1 MKPFIFCEYFS
12 VRDSVFFAR
21 WPLPLSVTRGMAK
34 LELRS
39 GLKRLQNRYR
49 LVVMNDDTYEEVVT
63 FRLSRL
69 SVYVTMSMIF
79 VVLVGLTTSLI
90 IFTPLKYYIPGAGTD
105 YQSVTS
111 LKRLQYRIDSLE
123 KQEVLKHQYLLGIQ
137 QALAGRGASELD
149 TTLLHIPDAEISND

>member
-1 MKPFIFCEYFS
+1 MS
-12 VRDSVFFAR
+12 
-21 WPLPLSVTRGMAK
+21 K

-39 GLKRLQNRYR
+39 GLKRLQSRYR

-79 VVLVGLTTSLI
+79 VVLVGLTAALI

-105 YQSVTS
+105 YQSVTA

-123 KQEVLKHQYLLGIQ
+123 KQDALKHQYLLGIQ
-137 QALAGRGASELD
+137 QALAGRGSAELD
-149 TTLLHIPDAEISND
+149 TTLLPIPQAEIISD

>member
-1 MKPFIFCEYFS
+1 MWVFLGPGS
-12 VRDSVFFAR
+12 GFFASR
-21 WPLPLSVTRGMAK
+21 PLPLVGTEHMAK

-79 VVLVGLTTSLI
+79 VVLVGLTTALI

-105 YQSVTS
+105 YQSVTA

-123 KQEVLKHQYLLGIQ
+123 KQDAIKHQYLLGIQ

-149 TTLLHIPDAEISND
+149 TTLLRIPEAEISND

>member
-1 MKPFIFCEYFS
+1 MWVFLKRGS
-12 VRDSVFFAR
+12 RFFADG
-21 WPLPLSVTRGMAK
+21 PLPLVGTEHMAK

-69 SVYVTMSMIF
+69 SVYVTMSMVF
-79 VVLVGLTTSLI
+79 VVLVGLTTALI

-105 YQSVTS
+105 YQSVTA

-123 KQEVLKHQYLLGIQ
+123 KQDAIKHQYLLGIQ

-149 TTLLHIPDAEISND
+149 TTLLRIPEAEISND

>member
-1 MKPFIFCEYFS
+1 
-12 VRDSVFFAR
+12 
-21 WPLPLSVTRGMAK
+21 MAK

-79 VVLVGLTTSLI
+79 VVLVGLTTALI
-90 IFTPLKYYIPGAGTD
+90 VFTPLKYYIPGAGTD
-105 YQSVTS
+105 YQSVTA

-123 KQEVLKHQYLLGIQ
+123 KQDVLKHQYLLGIQ
-137 QALAGRGASELD
+137 QALAGRGQAELD
-149 TTLLHIPDAEISND
+149 TNLLRLPEAEIISD

>member
-1 MKPFIFCEYFS
+1 
-12 VRDSVFFAR
+12 
-21 WPLPLSVTRGMAK
+21 MAK

-69 SVYVTMSMIF
+69 SIYVTMSMVF
-79 VVLVGLTTSLI
+79 VVLVGLTTALI
-90 IFTPLKYYIPGAGTD
+90 VFTPLKYYIPGAGTD
-105 YQSVTS
+105 YQSVTA

-123 KQEVLKHQYLLGIQ
+123 KQDALKHQYLLGIQ
-137 QALAGRGASELD
+137 QALAGRGQAELD
-149 TTLLHIPDAEISND
+149 TNLLRLPDAELISD

>member
-1 MKPFIFCEYFS
+1 
-12 VRDSVFFAR
+12 
-21 WPLPLSVTRGMAK
+21 MAK
-34 LELRS
+34 LELKS

-69 SVYVTMSMIF
+69 SVYVAMSMVF
-79 VVLVGLTTSLI
+79 VVLVGLTTALI

-105 YQSVTS
+105 YQSVTA
-111 LKRLQYRIDSLE
+111 LKRLQFQIDSLE
-123 KQEVLKHQYLLGIQ
+123 KQDLLKHQYLLGIQ

-149 TTLLHIPDAEISND
+149 TTLLRLPDAELISD

>member
-1 MKPFIFCEYFS
+1 
-12 VRDSVFFAR
+12 
-21 WPLPLSVTRGMAK
+21 MAK

-69 SVYVTMSMIF
+69 SVYVTMSMVF
-79 VVLVGLTTSLI
+79 VVLVGLTTALI
-90 IFTPLKYYIPGAGTD
+90 VFTPLKYYIPGAGTD
-105 YQSVTS
+105 YQSVTA

-123 KQEVLKHQYLLGIQ
+123 KQDALKHQYLLGIQ
-137 QALAGRGASELD
+137 QALAGRGQAELD
-149 TTLLHIPDAEISND
+149 TNLLRLPDAELISD

>member
-1 MKPFIFCEYFS
+1 
-12 VRDSVFFAR
+12 
-21 WPLPLSVTRGMAK
+21 MAK

-79 VVLVGLTTSLI
+79 VVLVGLTTALI
-90 IFTPLKYYIPGAGTD
+90 VFTPLKYYIPGAGTD
-105 YQSVTS
+105 YQSVTA

-123 KQEVLKHQYLLGIQ
+123 KQDALKHQYLLGIQ
-137 QALAGRGASELD
+137 QALAGRGQAELD
-149 TTLLHIPDAEISND
+149 TNLLRLPEAEIISD

>member
-1 MKPFIFCEYFS
+1 MWVFLEQGS
-12 VRDSVFFAR
+12 RFFAGG
-21 WPLPLSVTRGMAK
+21 PLPLVGTELMAK

-79 VVLVGLTTSLI
+79 VVLVGLTTALI

-105 YQSVTS
+105 YQSVTA

-123 KQEVLKHQYLLGIQ
+123 KQDAIKHQYLLGIQ

-149 TTLLHIPDAEISND
+149 TTLLRIPEAEISND

>member
-1 MKPFIFCEYFS
+1 
-12 VRDSVFFAR
+12 
-21 WPLPLSVTRGMAK
+21 MAK
-34 LELRS
+34 LELKS

-69 SVYVTMSMIF
+69 SVYVAMSMVF
-79 VVLVGLTTSLI
+79 VVLVGLTTALI

-105 YQSVTS
+105 YQSVTA
-111 LKRLQYRIDSLE
+111 LKRLQFRIDSLE
-123 KQEVLKHQYLLGIQ
+123 KQDLLKHQYLLGIQ

-149 TTLLHIPDAEISND
+149 TTLLRLPDAELISD

>member
-1 MKPFIFCEYFS
+1 MS
-12 VRDSVFFAR
+12 
-21 WPLPLSVTRGMAK
+21 K

-39 GLKRLQNRYR
+39 GLKRLQSRYR

-79 VVLVGLTTSLI
+79 VVLVGLTAALI

-105 YQSVTS
+105 YQSVTA

-123 KQEVLKHQYLLGIQ
+123 KQDALKHQYLLGIQ
-137 QALAGRGASELD
+137 QALAGRGSAELD
-149 TTLLHIPDAEISND
+149 TTMLPIPQAEIISD

>member
-1 MKPFIFCEYFS
+1 MW
-12 VRDSVFFAR
+12 VFFHRGPHFFAG
-21 WPLPLSVTRGMAK
+21 WPLPLVGTVIMAK

-79 VVLVGLTTSLI
+79 VVLVGLTTALI

-105 YQSVTS
+105 YQSVTA

-123 KQEVLKHQYLLGIQ
+123 KQDAIQYQYLLGIQ
-137 QALAGRGASELD
+137 HALAGRGASELD
-149 TTLLHIPDAEISND
+149 TTLLRIPEAEISND

>member
-1 MKPFIFCEYFS
+1 
-12 VRDSVFFAR
+12 
-21 WPLPLSVTRGMAK
+21 MAK
-34 LELRS
+34 LELGS

-69 SVYVTMSMIF
+69 SVYVSMSMVF
-79 VVLVGLTTSLI
+79 VVLVGLTTALI

-105 YQSVTS
+105 YQSVTA

-123 KQEVLKHQYLLGIQ
+123 NQDALKHQYLLGIQ
-137 QALAGRGASELD
+137 QALAGGGSSELD
-149 TTLLHIPDAEISND
+149 TTLLRIPEAEIISD